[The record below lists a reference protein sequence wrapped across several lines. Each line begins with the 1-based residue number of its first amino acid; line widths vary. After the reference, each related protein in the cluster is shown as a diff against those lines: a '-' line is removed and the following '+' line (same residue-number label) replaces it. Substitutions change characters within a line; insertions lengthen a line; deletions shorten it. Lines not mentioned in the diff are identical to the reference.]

1 MRYTELSDWLKWQE
15 SLHSTEIELGLDRVR
30 EVASRMGLLT
40 PKAKVV
46 SVAGTNGK
54 GSCVATLEALCV
66 QQGLS
71 VGSFTSP
78 HLLRYNERIKIN
90 GQEVSDAEICASFE
104 RIDQARGEISLTYFE
119 FGTLAAIDVFTRQG
133 VAVMVLE
140 VGLGGRL
147 DAVNIM
153 DADVAV
159 VTSIALDHQDWLGT
173 DLHKI
178 GYEKAGIYRPYR
190 WAICADETA
199 PESVADYAHSIN
211 AYWVAMGMSLNIT
224 IDDNTADDRRWS
236 WQGVTDEGELLQHSN
251 LPLPQ
256 LPLPSVAAALQAFVL
271 LGHDLPDDVSALVAG
286 LQLTGRAQKIEH
298 HGRHFLLDVAHNP
311 AAAELLAQR
320 LRAEPCSAKTHC
332 VVAMMKDKDRAG
344 VFTALAPIVSAWY
357 VADLPGN
364 PRAATAAVLQTDLQ
378 LLNCTV
384 QAFPHVTEALR
395 QAQAV
400 AADEDR
406 IVVMGSFFTVA
417 EALSH
422 LRATG
427 EHSK

>member
-15 SLHSTEIELGLDRVR
+15 TLHSAEIDLGLERVR
-30 EVASRMGLLT
+30 EVAARMQLLK
-40 PKAKVV
+40 PQAKVV

-54 GSCVATLEALCV
+54 GSCVATLEALCL
-66 QQGLS
+66 QRGLK
-71 VGSFTSP
+71 VGGFTSP

-90 GQEVSDAEICASFE
+90 GQPVSDQLICDSFE

-119 FGTLAAIDVFTRQG
+119 FGTLAAIDIFTQQQ
-133 VAVMVLE
+133 VDVMVLE

-173 DLHKI
+173 DLGQI

-199 PESVADYAHSIN
+199 PATVADYAHSIQ
-211 AYWVAMGMSLNIT
+211 AYWVAMGMSLNVAVE
-224 IDDNTADDRRWS
+224 DGQWS
-236 WQGVTDEGELLQHSN
+236 WQGVTEEGDLLQHSE

-271 LGHDLPDDVSALVAG
+271 LGYELPEDLPALVAG
-286 LQLTGRAQKIEH
+286 LQLSGRAQKIDRND
-298 HGRHFLLDVAHNP
+298 RHFLLDVAHNP
-311 AAAELLAQR
+311 AAAVMLAQR
-320 LRAEPCSAKTHC
+320 LQAEPCAGKTLC

-344 VFTALAPIVSAWY
+344 VFDALAPRVSAWY

-364 PRAATAAVLQTDLQ
+364 PRAATAGMLQADLQ
-378 LLNCTV
+378 ALQCPV
-384 QAFPHVTEALR
+384 QAFSTVAEAL
-395 QAQAV
+395 AQAE
-400 AADEDR
+400 AAAAGEDR

-417 EALSH
+417 AALSE
-422 LRATG
+422 LQSG
-427 EHSK
+427 V